1 MNPSK
6 AYPLLAMRALI
17 LLPGALVEGVL
28 AVALPWLVTKTNL
41 GSSWLGALSALLVA
55 AAIAGTLIAP
65 LATKRFGSR
74 RAVLVGAMVQTG
86 SLGAAAAFWLLGD
99 TAFAFGAAWLAIA
112 ADGMADIAF
121 SARTPV
127 VARLVRQPLA
137 QFTSA
142 NWLWSVGGL
151 AIGSALA
158 GIAMDDGTLG
168 ANSIAW
174 LSAMTA
180 ALSLLVA
187 LGLVALMPRDGRR
200 VQAKRR
206 VQLTTFKHQALWNHR
221 TVLLIALIA
230 GMSFLFGPIDNL
242 LAPAHVAS
250 NGRGPSTFAALMTA
264 GGIGLAAGLLLTQ
277 TLQADRYGA
286 ALVVAGLGGIFVQL
300 ILLWWLPADL
310 WLVLVGFLTAA
321 AIAPLLP
328 LLESVG
334 LSAVSAA
341 ERTALMAAIGVAASL
356 ADLAG
361 TVVFGAIAGAVGTT
375 NAIAVAMILS
385 GLGLTVALPIAR
397 KLIPPRATVI
407 SSDL

>member
-1 MNPSK
+1 MNLSRP
-6 AYPLLAMRALI
+6 YPLLALRSLI

-41 GSSWLGALSALLVA
+41 GTAWLGALSALLVA

-74 RAVLVGAMVQTG
+74 RVVLVGALVQAG
-86 SLGAAAAFWLLGD
+86 SLGIAAVFWLLGY
-99 TAFAFGAAWLAIA
+99 TALAFGAAWVAIA

-121 SARTPV
+121 SARSPV
-127 VARLVRQPLA
+127 LSRLVRQPLA

-151 AIGSALA
+151 AMGSAIA
-158 GIAMDDGTLG
+158 GIAIDEGT
-168 ANSIAW
+168 ADTNSIAW
-174 LSAMTA
+174 LAAMTA

-187 LGLVALMPRDGRR
+187 LGLAALMPRDGRR
-200 VQAKRR
+200 VLAKYN
-206 VQLTTFKHQALWNHR
+206 VQVTGLKHQKLWNQR

-230 GMSFLFGPIDNL
+230 GMSFLYGPIDNL

-277 TLQADRYGA
+277 TLQTGRYGA
-286 ALVVAGLGGIFVQL
+286 ALVFAGLGGIFVQL
-300 ILLWWLPADL
+300 ILLWWLPSHL
-310 WLVLVGFLTAA
+310 WLVLGGFLTAA
-321 AIAPLLP
+321 TIAPLLP

-334 LSAVSAA
+334 LHAVSAA
-341 ERTALMAAIGVAASL
+341 ERTALMAAIGAAASL
-356 ADLAG
+356 ADFAGTMVLGALAG
-361 TVVFGAIAGAVGTT
+361 VVGTT
-375 NAIAVAMILS
+375 NAIAVAVILA
-385 GLGLTVALPIAR
+385 GLGFTASVPIAR
-397 KLIPPRATVI
+397 RVIPPRKVVS
-407 SSDL
+407 SSD